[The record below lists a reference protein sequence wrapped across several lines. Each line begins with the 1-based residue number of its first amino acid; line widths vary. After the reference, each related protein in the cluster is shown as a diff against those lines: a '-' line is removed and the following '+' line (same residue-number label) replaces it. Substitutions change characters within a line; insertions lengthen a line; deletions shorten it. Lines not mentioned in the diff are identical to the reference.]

1 LERCA
6 REALAA
12 LLLLGGC
19 AGGGDA
25 ARRDIEALRG
35 EVRELRQENANLA
48 HRVELL
54 TAEVD
59 AASARLA
66 HGSSPPAAKDDAEK
80 QPVIPPDLAVVRVA
94 PPSSGA
100 RAARTPPPVPTAVA
114 IGEPDSAQVAALSR
128 RGGRDLATEAEAEL
142 RRARAATGNARA
154 RALVEFVARY
164 PRHPEADNALVEA
177 SAAYADSGIETE
189 SCGLAQRAAA
199 DYPAGDALP
208 EALERLAWC
217 EGRHGAHDAER
228 KLLERLVQEF
238 PKTPAAQRAG
248 TRLAT
253 ISGRAGST
261 PDGPARSGP

>member
-1 LERCA
+1 V
-6 REALAA
+6 
-12 LLLLGGC
+12 
-19 AGGGDA
+19 GGDA
-25 ARRDIEALRG
+25 ARRDIEALRA
-35 EVRELRQENANLA
+35 EVRELRQENADLA

-54 TAEVD
+54 SAQLEV
-59 AASARLA
+59 ASTRLA
-66 HGSSPPAAKDDAEK
+66 RGPATPAARDDAEK

-94 PPSSGA
+94 PHSTGV
-100 RAARTPPPVPTAVA
+100 RAGRAPPVPTAVPIA
-114 IGEPDSAQVAALSR
+114 EPDSAQVDALSR

-154 RALVEFVARY
+154 RALVEFVSRY

-177 SAAYADSGIETE
+177 SAAYADAGIESD
-189 SCGLAQRAAA
+189 SCDLARRAAA

-248 TRLAT
+248 IRLAT
-253 ISGRAGST
+253 ISGRSGST
-261 PDGPARSGP
+261 PDAPARSGP

>member
-1 LERCA
+1 LPRCA

-19 AGGGDA
+19 AAGGDA
-25 ARRDIEALRG
+25 ARRDVEALRA
-35 EVRELRQENANLA
+35 EVRQLRQENADLA
-48 HRVELL
+48 RRVELL
-54 TAEVD
+54 SGQVEV
-59 AASARLA
+59 ASARLA
-66 HGSSPPAAKDDAEK
+66 RGAATPAAKDETAEK
-80 QPVIPPDLAVVRVA
+80 QSVIPPDLVVVRVA
-94 PPSSGA
+94 PPSTGA
-100 RAARTPPPVPTAVA
+100 RAGRAPPVPTAVPIA
-114 IGEPDSAQVAALSR
+114 EPDSAQLESLSR

-177 SAAYADSGIETE
+177 SAAYADAGIETE
-189 SCGLAQRAAA
+189 SCGLARRAAA

-217 EGRHGAHDAER
+217 EGRLGAHEAER

-253 ISGRAGST
+253 ISGRSGST
-261 PDGPARSGP
+261 LDAPARSGP